1 MGCGGV
7 LFLKSGCSGVEACLK
22 MFVTE
27 TLFVE
32 KVFNKIRCCHMCSI
46 QSKVLLIEQHLRV
59 S

>member
-1 MGCGGV
+1 MDVVVC
-7 LFLKSGCSGVEACLK
+7 LKSGCSGVEACLK

-32 KVFNKIRCCHMCSI
+32 MVLNKGVFPMFST
-46 QSKVLLIEQHLRV
+46 QSKVLLLDKHLHV